1 MPGKAKETL
10 NCLCSLSTFQW
21 KKNVGSIVYLFL
33 FFYGVQRQAF
43 YFRLQFIYMCCLQ
56 IKFDYDTRTS
66 HFNTLFKSLLLK
78 YVQVRI
84 PHDKFNHIPLSYI
97 FFLLYMKLLTL
108 HIWPYSRQKIMKHLI
123 LCNPCL
129 CLCTRETASYCLSN
143 AIQFFLSIEH
153 DLHKFELES
162 ILTS

>member
-1 MPGKAKETL
+1 MSGKAKETL

-21 KKNVGSIVYLFL
+21 KKNVGSIVCLFL

-97 FFLLYMKLLTL
+97 FFLLYMKLLTV
-108 HIWPYSRQKIMKHLI
+108 HIWPFSRQKIMKHLI
-123 LCNPCL
+123 LCNPWDVCAQEKL
-129 CLCTRETASYCLSN
+129 PVTVHLMQYSYSLGLIMICTSLN
-143 AIQFFLSIEH
+143 
-153 DLHKFELES
+153 
-162 ILTS
+162 